1 MKSGFL
7 DKLIARIGRLEPEE
21 VQNALVRLVQE
32 KGFLEKIFE
41 SLKEGVIVIDV
52 DGQVNYVNRAA
63 CGFFGFDQD
72 EAVDNAL
79 DNLIRGFDWATLI
92 SAGQVVSR
100 DIEVFYPEHRFL
112 HFYLS
117 PIEDNALKE
126 TLGYVMIVHDITMT
140 RKLTQEMIDSER
152 LSALTLLAAGVAH
165 EIGNPLNSLNIHLQ
179 LIERR
184 LRKAAP
190 ELYEGKFKNLL
201 DVARDEVTRLDF
213 TIAQFLKAIRPTK
226 PQMELLDINSLLQE
240 SVRFLEKELSDRGIA
255 MTLELRSNLPPLML
269 DANQMK
275 QAFYNI
281 IRNAMQAMST
291 SGTLAIR
298 SDMDDFE
305 VTVTFEDDG
314 PGISAEDMSK
324 LFEPYFT
331 TKKSGTGLGLLIVQ
345 RVVREHGGEIQI
357 NSDPGKGTRLVVH
370 LPRSEKLARFLES
383 GEPEA
388 KEAPRKEKGK
398 SRVIE
403 VEG

>member
-165 EIGNPLNSLNIHLQ
+165 DIRYAPLEFDGWAQ
-179 LIERR
+179 LHWT
-184 LRKAAP
+184 LR
-190 ELYEGKFKNLL
+190 F
-201 DVARDEVTRLDF
+201 
-213 TIAQFLKAIRPTK
+213 
-226 PQMELLDINSLLQE
+226 
-240 SVRFLEKELSDRGIA
+240 
-255 MTLELRSNLPPLML
+255 
-269 DANQMK
+269 
-275 QAFYNI
+275 
-281 IRNAMQAMST
+281 
-291 SGTLAIR
+291 
-298 SDMDDFE
+298 
-305 VTVTFEDDG
+305 
-314 PGISAEDMSK
+314 
-324 LFEPYFT
+324 
-331 TKKSGTGLGLLIVQ
+331 
-345 RVVREHGGEIQI
+345 
-357 NSDPGKGTRLVVH
+357 
-370 LPRSEKLARFLES
+370 S
-383 GEPEA
+383 GERYSLVWFT
-388 KEAPRKEKGK
+388 PRGCECC
-398 SRVIE
+398 E
-403 VEG
+403 EGSTDR